1 MISVKETVEFS
12 FKKAEKAMIK
22 CSILVF
28 GNQDFLAK
36 LPHDIVDATLIDTEL
51 IMDCHEAISRIQ
63 TAPPDVILAQ
73 ASHDGWMNIC
83 HWLTKQAELCW
94 VYFILLEDRP
104 QELAARKQGGSQ
116 WELEMTAR
124 VLRNGVD
131 AYICHISPENTDYTP
146 RDVIVQHELLLAQ
159 LMLGVQKAQKFRELL
174 HTNNLLSG
182 MALADALTEM
192 NNRRALEWEL
202 PRHIIK
208 ARTNATPLSLLI
220 LDVDFFKQVNDNYG
234 HLVGDRVLQL
244 LSSRLRHNLRPH
256 DTAFLYGGE
265 EFVLLLPQT
274 TNQEALGVAQRLNR
288 IIAQE
293 PFKVN
298 QEVVINITISLGVAS
313 LHTHD
318 DIHGVNLLSRADQ
331 YLLQAKTSGRNK
343 AVGCSSHH
351 SQSQLKLISS

>member
-1 MISVKETVEFS
+1 MMKF
-12 FKKAEKAMIK
+12 
-22 CSILVF
+22 SILVF

-36 LPHDIVDATLIDTEL
+36 LPHEIVDATYIDTEL

-63 TAPPDVILAQ
+63 TSPPDVILAQ
-73 ASHDGWMNIC
+73 ASHDGWMKIC
-83 HWLTKQAELCW
+83 HWLTNQAELCW
-94 VYFILLEDRP
+94 LYYILLEDRP
-104 QELAARKQGGSQ
+104 QELATRKQRGSQ
-116 WELEMTAR
+116 WELEMTAN
-124 VLRNGVD
+124 VLRQGVD
-131 AYICHISPENTDYTP
+131 AYICHISPENTDYSHSYMTAHH
-146 RDVIVQHELLLAQ
+146 DLLLAQ

-208 ARTNATPLSLLI
+208 ARTNATPLSLLM

-234 HLVGDRVLQL
+234 HIVGDRILQL
-244 LSSRLRHNLRPH
+244 LSSRLRHNLRSH
-256 DTAFLYGGE
+256 DQAFRYGGE
-265 EFVLLLPQT
+265 EFVVLLPKT
-274 TNQEALGVAQRLNR
+274 NNQEALGVAQRLNR

-293 PFKVN
+293 PFKIN
-298 QEVVINITISLGVAS
+298 QEVAINITISVGVAS

-331 YLLQAKTSGRNK
+331 YLLQAKTSGRNQ
-343 AVGCSSHH
+343 AVGRSSHH
-351 SQSQLKLISS
+351 SHSQLKLISS